1 VVNTPHGYG
10 RLVGFSDG
18 VVAIA
23 ITLLILPLVDAAS
36 DYDGDVGKFVVEHMG
51 KLLLF
56 LLSFAVIGNFWTVHH
71 RMWEQITGYTPAL
84 LWLNLLWLLSIVF
97 LPFPTALLASSPG
110 GDRASY
116 ALYVGTL
123 LVTTAAGLLMQMS
136 IVRHPDLQADDVRGT
151 LQLRSYAVPLV
162 VAGVALLI
170 AVLFPHI
177 GLWGLALFAISG
189 PLERALPRRLT
200 KDQ

>member
-1 VVNTPHGYG
+1 MKTSHGYG

-36 DYDGDVGKFVVEHMG
+36 DYDGDVGTFVGEHLG

-56 LLSFAVIGNFWTVHH
+56 LLSFAVIGNFWLVHH
-71 RMWEQITGYTPAL
+71 RTFERITSYNTAL
-84 LWLNLLWLLSIVF
+84 LWANLLWLLSIVF

-116 ALYVGTL
+116 VLYVGTMV
-123 LVTTAAGLLMQMS
+123 VTTAAELIIQAI
-136 IVRHPDLQADDVRGT
+136 IVRTPALQAEEVRGT
-151 LQLRSYAVPLV
+151 LTVRSYATPLV
-162 VAGVALLI
+162 IMVFALVI
-170 AVLFPHI
+170 AALFPGI
-177 GLWGLALFAISG
+177 GLWGLALFALSG
-189 PLERALPRRLT
+189 PLEAQLARR
-200 KDQ
+200 KKAAA